1 MLDKRVFIPIIPTK
15 IMSYR
20 ALATDFDGT
29 IATEGKVSKQTYLAL
44 QRWQQSGRS
53 LIMVTGRRLDN
64 LYDVFPQAKTFDCI
78 VAENGALLSFPTIGE
93 EKLLGDPPPESLLKA
108 LQQRQV
114 NPLSVGRGIVS
125 TEVPHDVTVLEVI
138 EELNLAWQVSYN
150 KGAVMLLPNGVDKDL
165 GLRKALA
172 ELNLSPDVVVAV
184 GDGEND
190 LPLLQLCGLSV
201 SVNNALPVLKEASD
215 WIMTKDC
222 GDGVVELIQRVL
234 Q

>member
-1 MLDKRVFIPIIPTK
+1 
-15 IMSYR
+15 MSYR

-29 IATEGKVSKQTYLAL
+29 IATEGKVSDTTYSAL
-44 QRWQQSGRS
+44 KRWQHSGRS

-64 LYDVFPQAKTFDCI
+64 LYEVFSQAKTFDCI
-78 VAENGALLSFPTIGE
+78 VAENGALLSLPIIGE
-93 EKLLGDPPPESLLKA
+93 EKLLGDPPPESLIKA
-108 LQQRQV
+108 LQQRV

-138 EELNLAWQVSYN
+138 KELNLAWQISYN
-150 KGAVMLLPNGVDKDL
+150 KGSVMLLPNGVDKDL

-172 ELNLSPDVVVAV
+172 ELNLSPDEVVAV

-201 SVNNALPVLKEASD
+201 SVNNALPMLKEASD
-215 WIMTKDC
+215 WVMNKDC
-222 GDGVVELIQRVL
+222 GDGVVELIEKLL

>member
-1 MLDKRVFIPIIPTK
+1 
-15 IMSYR
+15 MSYR

-29 IATEGKVSKQTYLAL
+29 IATEGKVSQTTYSAL
-44 QRWQQSGRS
+44 QRWQQLGRS
-53 LIMVTGRRLDN
+53 LILVTGRQLDD
-64 LYDVFPQAKTFDCI
+64 LYNVFPQAKTFDCI
-78 VAENGALLSFPTIGE
+78 VAENGALLSFPTIKE
-93 EKLLGDPPPESLLKA
+93 EKLLGDPPPESLVKA

-114 NPLSVGRGIVS
+114 KPLSVGRGIVS

-138 EELNLAWQVSYN
+138 KELNLAWQISYN

-165 GLRKALA
+165 GLRKAL
-172 ELNLSPDVVVAV
+172 EKMNLSPNEVVAV

-201 SVNNALPVLKEASD
+201 SVNNALPMLKDASD

-222 GDGVVELIQRVL
+222 GNGVVELIDRLL